1 MRFVPDGRRYAGLLF
16 AAAPVATVLATPIA
30 GAAFVL
36 AGAATLH
43 FFRDPPR
50 SPPSSGVVSP
60 ADGRVSVVRE
70 EDDRL
75 RVGVFMNVTDVH
87 VNRAPIAG
95 TVREVEHVPGA
106 HRPAFSKD
114 SDRNERVHLRIDA
127 AEGAAGPAGALD
139 GTEVELTQIAGAFA
153 RRIHPWVE
161 PGATVE
167 RGNRVGHI
175 AFGSRADVLFPSVV
189 DRSDLDV
196 STGDTVRAGKSVLAT
211 VESATDETA

>member
-50 SPPSSGVVSP
+50 SPPPSGVVSP

-87 VNRAPIAG
+87 VNRAPVTG
-95 TVREVEHVPGA
+95 TVRDVTHTPGA

-114 SDRNERVHLRIDA
+114 SERNERVDFAFDRH
-127 AEGAAGPAGALD
+127 
-139 GTEVELTQIAGAFA
+139 EVSLIAGWMA
-153 RRIHPWVE
+153 RRIHPYV
-161 PGATVE
+161 GDGDGVS
-167 RGNRVGHI
+167 RGDRIGVV
-175 AFGSRADVLFPSVV
+175 AFGSRADVLLPPEYGREDLLLGEG
-189 DRSDLDV
+189 DR
-196 STGDTVRAGKSVLAT
+196 VRAGESVLARRP
-211 VESATDETA
+211 EDA